1 MKFIPSD
8 GPGLTA
14 RPNTKVEMPPNLVA
28 PGMLL
33 GLAQRLEWT

>member
-8 GPGLTA
+8 GPGVTA
-14 RPNTKVEMPPNLVA
+14 GSAMIAANLVA

-33 GLAQRLEWT
+33 GLATRLDWL